1 MKKIM
6 FSDTRAF
13 VRVAGSLALLLG
25 LMLGLIAAAPTRSA
39 AAPLGQT
46 IWLRANAN
54 NQYVS
59 ADQNLPNTQL
69 VANRPSPSGWEM
81 FTVVDAGGGL
91 IALRASNGMY
101 VSADT
106 NVAAYAPLIANRTSI
121 QGWEMYTWTDV
132 GAGQA
137 TLRSNNNGKYVSAD
151 QNRASYLVA
160 DRATAGAWET
170 FTWGTGAGQPT
181 PVPTTPAGWNL
192 VWSDEFNGSGAIN
205 TSNWNFDLGG
215 GGFGNGELET
225 YTNSTANVYQ
235 DGTGNLVIKAIKNGS
250 SYTSGR
256 IQSSGKRQFSYG
268 KIEMRARLPY
278 GQGIWP
284 AFWML
289 GSDISTNPWPSCGEI
304 DIMENIGKASEQNIV
319 HGTIHGPGYSGAN
332 GIGAA
337 YTGPRFADGFHT
349 FSIEWSA
356 NSISWFVDGNLYE
369 TRTNASIP
377 AGTQWV
383 YNNKPFFIILNLAV
397 GGGWPGNPDGTTVF
411 PQSYTI
417 DYVRVYQH

>member
-1 MKKIM
+1 MNKTI
-6 FSDTRAF
+6 FRHTRAF
-13 VRVAGSLALLLG
+13 VRIASALILLSVT
-25 LMLGLIAAAPTRSA
+25 LGLIAAAPARSA

-46 IWLRANAN
+46 IWLRASAN
-54 NQYVS
+54 GQYVS
-59 ADQNLPNTQL
+59 ADQNLANTQL
-69 VANRPSPSGWEM
+69 VANRATPGGWEF

-106 NVAAYAPLIANRTSI
+106 NVAAYAPLIANRPTFST
-121 QGWEMYTWTDV
+121 WEKFTWTDI
-132 GAGQA
+132 GGGQI
-137 TLRSNNNGKYVSAD
+137 TLRASTNNQYVSAD

-160 DRATAGAWET
+160 DRPTPSGWET
-170 FTWGTGAGQPT
+170 FTWGAGSSPT
-181 PVPTTPAGWNL
+181 PVPTTPAGGWNL

-205 TSNWNFDLGG
+205 TANWNFDLGG
-215 GGFGNGELET
+215 GGWGNGELET

-235 DGTGNLVIKAIKNGS
+235 DGTGNLVIKAIKSGS

-256 IQSSGKRQFSYG
+256 IQTSGKRQFTYG

-289 GSDISTNPWPSCGEI
+289 GTDIGSNPWPSCGEI

-319 HGTIHGPGYSGAN
+319 HGTIHGPGYSGGN

-337 YTGPRFADGFHT
+337 YTGPRFADAFHT

-356 NSISWFVDGNLYE
+356 NTIKWYVDGNLYQ

-383 YNNKPFFIILNLAV
+383 YNHNFFIILNLAV
-397 GGGWPGNPDGTTVF
+397 GGGWPGNPDGSTVF